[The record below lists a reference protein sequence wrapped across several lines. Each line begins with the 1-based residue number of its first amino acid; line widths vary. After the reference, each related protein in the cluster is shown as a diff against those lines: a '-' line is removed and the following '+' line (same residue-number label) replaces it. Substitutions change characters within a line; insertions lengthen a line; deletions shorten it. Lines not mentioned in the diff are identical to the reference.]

1 MRFDENMNI
10 VHDGRK
16 ETTQN
21 IFSEEGE
28 NQNYYNYD
36 TSDDNTM
43 TGAME
48 PAKLK

>member
-21 IFSEEGE
+21 IFWRKGK
-28 NQNYYNYD
+28 
-36 TSDDNTM
+36 TRIITIM
-43 TGAME
+43 THLMTIQ
-48 PAKLK
+48 